1 MRRTPSCEW
10 QPQCYNKAM
19 NPYRNGAANMAHY
32 NDMKTDGY
40 QHHGRSTAIDDHSDL
55 QVLKRIKRYLLPKGF
70 EIDLKLLAEI
80 VEGYDI
86 GDPLADQLA
95 ADNIRFAK
103 PLQQLILQA
112 NTGDAQTNHK
122 LFDNDSIEGNI
133 RSHPGFV
140 AMTEQ
145 FSAHPDWF
153 DPKLAEIGA
162 VAYRRYPL
170 MLIWLLRN
178 VALMAGYSIPALSL
192 PLIQT
197 GALMHDALPRLM
209 RTYAYILAVSE
220 HPHLNDSSNNKAPL
234 SQVLAIGSE
243 GWRQSIKVRQIHTLV
258 RQKLLTG
265 KLTAAD
271 GVISASAQ
279 HHNPDGSWNSD
290 YWGLPINQT
299 DMIATHLQFS
309 LLIMRGLRLLGARI
323 SSEEAEGILHLWN
336 LASYWMGVDLK
347 RLPQTEAACWE
358 WLYTYLSIQ
367 QLDFKMGQPLA
378 KALHD
383 LPRQLMGEDNRRGRF
398 VEMVNAS
405 VTRTLVGDDIGDGL
419 GLPKSR
425 IRFGV
430 LSSVPILF
438 ALDTARQHNSTMAA
452 KLEQFR
458 AKRQDNMNWWLKK
471 NDGYYKES

>member
-1 MRRTPSCEW
+1 MSKKTTNTASIST
-10 QPQCYNKAM
+10 QPHHQSK
-19 NPYRNGAANMAHY
+19 
-32 NDMKTDGY
+32 KTY
-40 QHHGRSTAIDDHSDL
+40 QRHGRTTAINDHSDL
-55 QVLKRIKRYLLPKGF
+55 QVLKRIKRYLLPKDF
-70 EIDLKLLAEI
+70 KISPTLLDEI
-80 VEGYDI
+80 VAGYDI
-86 GDPLADQLA
+86 GDPLADALA

-103 PLQQLILQA
+103 PLQQTIL
-112 NTGDAQTNHK
+112 GDDISGDH
-122 LFDNDSIEGNI
+122 LV
-133 RSHPGFV
+133 HPSFSTL
-140 AMTEQ
+140 AEQ
-145 FSAHPDWF
+145 FSTHPDWF
-153 DPKLAEIGA
+153 DPKLAQIGA

-220 HPHLNDSSNNKAPL
+220 HPQLDMSTRNHHNAID
-234 SQVLAIGSE
+234 QVLAIGSE

-258 RQKLLTG
+258 RQNLLKG
-265 KLTAAD
+265 KGNAAT
-271 GVISASAQ
+271 GVITNADQ
-279 HHNPDGSWNSD
+279 HHNPDGSWNTD
-290 YWGLPINQT
+290 YWGVPINQT

-323 SSEEAEGILHLWN
+323 STEEAEGILHLWN
-336 LASYWMGVDLK
+336 LASYWMGVDLD
-347 RLPQTEAACWE
+347 RLPKDEAACWE

-419 GLPKSR
+419 DLPKSK

-438 ALDTARQHNSTMAA
+438 ALDTARGHNKNIAD
-452 KLEQFR
+452 KLEAFR

-471 NDGYYKES
+471 NDDYYK

>member
-1 MRRTPSCEW
+1 MDPIDIAKKNAKVNST
-10 QPQCYNKAM
+10 KARQKAD
-19 NPYRNGAANMAHY
+19 PKPALHA
-32 NDMKTDGY
+32 Y
-40 QHHGRSTAIDDHSDL
+40 QRHGRTTAIDEHSDL
-55 QVLKRIKRYLLPKGF
+55 QVLKRIKRYLLPKDF
-70 EIDLKLLAEI
+70 VISQDLLQETVA
-80 VEGYDI
+80 GYDI
-86 GDPLADQLA
+86 GDPVADALA
-95 ADNIRFAK
+95 ADGIRFAK
-103 PLQQLILQA
+103 PLQQLIISDSSNSSKFDA
-112 NTGDAQTNHK
+112 NLTNNPAFNA
-122 LFDNDSIEGNI
+122 L
-133 RSHPGFV
+133 
-140 AMTEQ
+140 TEQ
-145 FSAHPDWF
+145 FSSYPAWF
-153 DPKLAEIGA
+153 DPKLAQIGA

-220 HPHLNDSSNNKAPL
+220 HPPLHKPNISTHNNRQPIE
-234 SQVLAIGSE
+234 QVLAIGSE
-243 GWRQSIKVRQIHTLV
+243 GWRQSIKVRQIHTIV
-258 RQKLLTG
+258 RQNLLKG
-265 KLTAAD
+265 KGNAAK
-271 GVISASAQ
+271 GVIPNADQ
-279 HHNPDGSWNSD
+279 HHNPDGSWNTD
-290 YWGLPINQT
+290 YWGIPINQT

-323 SSEEAEGILHLWN
+323 STEEAEGILHLWN
-336 LASYWMGVDLK
+336 LASYWMGVDLE
-347 RLPQTEAACWE
+347 RLPKDEAACWE

-419 GLPKSR
+419 DLPKSK

-438 ALDTARQHNSTMAA
+438 ALDTARQHNQSVAE
-452 KLEQFR
+452 KLEAFR

-471 NDGYYKES
+471 NDDYYK

>member
-1 MRRTPSCEW
+1 MDSIDIT
-10 QPQCYNKAM
+10 KKIAKTI
-19 NPYRNGAANMAHY
+19 AASGRGNA
-32 NDMKTDGY
+32 NSNQAPDSY
-40 QHHGRSTAIDDHSDL
+40 QRHGRTTAIDDHSDL
-55 QVLKRIKRYLLPKGF
+55 QVLKRIKRYLLPKDFVISQG
-70 EIDLKLLAEI
+70 LLEEMVA
-80 VEGYDI
+80 GYDI
-86 GDPLADQLA
+86 GDPVADALA
-95 ADNIRFAK
+95 ADGIRFAK
-103 PLQQLILQA
+103 PLQQFIISGSNSGSNFDA
-112 NTGDAQTNHK
+112 NLTNNPAFNA
-122 LFDNDSIEGNI
+122 L
-133 RSHPGFV
+133 
-140 AMTEQ
+140 TEQ
-145 FSAHPDWF
+145 FSSHPTWF
-153 DPKLAEIGA
+153 DPKLAQIGA

-220 HPHLNDSSNNKAPL
+220 HPPL
-234 SQVLAIGSE
+234 HKSHTRAGNQRQPIEQILAIGSE

-258 RQKLLTG
+258 RQNLLKG
-265 KLTAAD
+265 KGNAAK
-271 GVISASAQ
+271 GVIPNADQ
-279 HHNPDGSWNSD
+279 HHNPDGSWNSA
-290 YWGLPINQT
+290 YWGIPINQT

-323 SSEEAEGILHLWN
+323 STEEAEGILHLWN
-336 LASYWMGVDLK
+336 LASYWMGVDLQ
-347 RLPQTEAACWE
+347 RLPRDEAACWE

-419 GLPKSR
+419 DLPKSK

-438 ALDTARQHNSTMAA
+438 ALDTARQHNQTVAE
-452 KLEQFR
+452 KLEAFR

-471 NDGYYKES
+471 NDDYYK

>member
-1 MRRTPSCEW
+1 MDKKISNTANIPTNKTQQPSTAS
-10 QPQCYNKAM
+10 YL
-19 NPYRNGAANMAHY
+19 R
-32 NDMKTDGY
+32 
-40 QHHGRSTAIDDHSDL
+40 HGRTTAIDDHSDL
-55 QVLKRIKRYLLPKGF
+55 QVLKRIKRYLLPKDF
-70 EIDLKLLAEI
+70 AISPALLEEI
-80 VEGYDI
+80 VAGYDI
-86 GDPLADQLA
+86 GDPLADDLA
-95 ADNIRFAK
+95 VNNIRFAK
-103 PLQQLILQA
+103 PLQQIISGGDGLDLNGDLAINA
-112 NTGDAQTNHK
+112 SFNT
-122 LFDNDSIEGNI
+122 L
-133 RSHPGFV
+133 
-140 AMTEQ
+140 TEQ
-145 FSAHPDWF
+145 FSSHPDWF
-153 DPKLAEIGA
+153 DPKLAQIGA

-220 HPHLNDSSNNKAPL
+220 HPSSNMSAGNQNKPIDL
-234 SQVLAIGSE
+234 VLAIGSE

-258 RQKLLTG
+258 RQNLLKG
-265 KLTAAD
+265 KGNAAA
-271 GVISASAQ
+271 GVIPNADQ
-279 HHNPDGSWNSD
+279 HHNPDGSWNTD
-290 YWGLPINQT
+290 YWGVPINQT

-323 SSEEAEGILHLWN
+323 SPEEAEGILHLWN
-336 LASYWMGVDLK
+336 LASYWMGVDLA
-347 RLPQTEAACWE
+347 RLPKDEAASWE

-419 GLPKSR
+419 ALPKSK

-438 ALDTARQHNSTMAA
+438 ALDTARQHNATVAQ
-452 KLEQFR
+452 KLEAFR

-471 NDGYYKES
+471 NDDYYK

>member
-1 MRRTPSCEW
+1 MNSIDSDKKNNASELEDTTSH
-10 QPQCYNKAM
+10 QPLKN
-19 NPYRNGAANMAHY
+19 
-32 NDMKTDGY
+32 Y
-40 QHHGRSTAIDDHSDL
+40 QRHGRTTAIDDHSEL
-55 QVLKRIKRYLLPKGF
+55 QVLQRIKRYLLPKDF
-70 EIDLKLLAEI
+70 VISQELLDEMVA
-80 VEGYDI
+80 GYDI
-86 GDPLADQLA
+86 GDPLADALA
-95 ADNIRFAK
+95 ADGIRFAK
-103 PLQQLILQA
+103 PLQQLIISDSS
-112 NTGDAQTNHK
+112 NN
-122 LFDNDSIEGNI
+122 FDNHLDNSVDANLTNNSSFNALTEKF
-133 RSHPGFV
+133 SH
-140 AMTEQ
+140 
-145 FSAHPDWF
+145 HPDWF
-153 DPKLAEIGA
+153 DPKLAYIGA

-220 HPHLNDSSNNKAPL
+220 HPPL
-234 SQVLAIGSE
+234 QQPNTSARDNHKSIEQVLAIGSE

-258 RQKLLTG
+258 RQNLLKG
-265 KLTAAD
+265 KAKAANA
-271 GVISASAQ
+271 VITNIDQ
-279 HHNPDGSWNSD
+279 HHNPDGSWNTD

-323 SSEEAEGILHLWN
+323 STEEAEGILHLWN
-336 LASYWMGVDLK
+336 LASYWMGVDLQ
-347 RLPQTEAACWE
+347 RLPKDEAACWE

-419 GLPKSR
+419 NLPKSR

-438 ALDTARQHNSTMAA
+438 ALDTARQHNSKVAD
-452 KLEQFR
+452 KLEAFR

-471 NDGYYKES
+471 NDDYYK

>member
-1 MRRTPSCEW
+1 MDKKIINTASTP
-10 QPQCYNKAM
+10 
-19 NPYRNGAANMAHY
+19 
-32 NDMKTDGY
+32 TDKPDFQSSNAY
-40 QHHGRSTAIDDHSDL
+40 QRHGRTTAINDHSDL
-55 QVLKRIKRYLLPKGF
+55 QVLKRIKRYLLPKDF
-70 EIDLKLLAEI
+70 TISPALLNEI
-80 VEGYDI
+80 VAGYDI
-86 GDPLADQLA
+86 GDPLADALA
-95 ADNIRFAK
+95 AQNIKFAK
-103 PLQQLILQA
+103 PLQHTIL
-112 NTGDAQTNHK
+112 DDSPNHK
-122 LFDNDSIEGNI
+122 LTNNDLVNNPSF
-133 RSHPGFV
+133 S
-140 AMTEQ
+140 ALTEQ
-145 FSAHPDWF
+145 FSSHPDWF
-153 DPKLAEIGA
+153 DPKLAQIGA

-220 HPHLNDSSNNKAPL
+220 HPSSNMSTRNQNKPIE
-234 SQVLAIGSE
+234 QVLAIGSE
-243 GWRQSIKVRQIHTLV
+243 GWRQSIQVRQIHTLV
-258 RQKLLTG
+258 RQNLLKG
-265 KLTAAD
+265 KGSAAT
-271 GVISASAQ
+271 GVIPNAEQ
-279 HHNPDGSWNSD
+279 HHNPDGSWNTN
-290 YWGLPINQT
+290 YWGIPINQT

-323 SSEEAEGILHLWN
+323 STEEAEGILHLWN
-336 LASYWMGVDLK
+336 LASYWMGVDLD
-347 RLPQTEAACWE
+347 RLPKDEAACWE

-419 GLPKSR
+419 NLPKSK

-438 ALDTARQHNSTMAA
+438 ALDTARQHNASVAH
-452 KLEQFR
+452 KLEAFR

-471 NDGYYKES
+471 NDDYYK

>member
-1 MRRTPSCEW
+1 MDKKISNTANIPTNKTQHPSTAS
-10 QPQCYNKAM
+10 YL
-19 NPYRNGAANMAHY
+19 R
-32 NDMKTDGY
+32 
-40 QHHGRSTAIDDHSDL
+40 HGRTTAIDDHSDL
-55 QVLKRIKRYLLPKGF
+55 QVLKRIKRYLLPKDF
-70 EIDLKLLAEI
+70 AISPTLLEEI
-80 VEGYDI
+80 VAGYDI
-86 GDPLADQLA
+86 GDPLADDLA
-95 ADNIRFAK
+95 TNNIRFAK
-103 PLQQLILQA
+103 PLQQIISSDGLDLNSDLA
-112 NTGDAQTNHK
+112 TNASFNT
-122 LFDNDSIEGNI
+122 L
-133 RSHPGFV
+133 
-140 AMTEQ
+140 TEQ
-145 FSAHPDWF
+145 FSSHPDWF
-153 DPKLAEIGA
+153 DPKLAQIGA

-220 HPHLNDSSNNKAPL
+220 HPQSDMGMRNHSQPID
-234 SQVLAIGSE
+234 QVLAIGSE

-258 RQKLLTG
+258 RQNLLKG
-265 KLTAAD
+265 KGNAAA
-271 GVISASAQ
+271 GVIPNADQ
-279 HHNPDGSWNSD
+279 HHNPDGSWNTD
-290 YWGLPINQT
+290 YWGVPINQT

-323 SSEEAEGILHLWN
+323 SPEEAEGILHLWN
-336 LASYWMGVDLK
+336 LASYWMGVDLA
-347 RLPQTEAACWE
+347 RLPKDEAASWE

-419 GLPKSR
+419 ALPKSK

-438 ALDTARQHNSTMAA
+438 ALDTARQHNATVAQ
-452 KLEQFR
+452 KLEAFR

-471 NDGYYKES
+471 NDDYYK

>member
-1 MRRTPSCEW
+1 MYIDKKFSDSNTTS
-10 QPQCYNKAM
+10 K
-19 NPYRNGAANMAHY
+19 H
-32 NDMKTDGY
+32 NDSSTLNY
-40 QHHGRSTAIDDHSDL
+40 QRHGRTTAIDDHSDL
-55 QVLKRIKRYLLPKGF
+55 QVLRRIKRHLLPKNF
-70 EIDLKLLAEI
+70 VISPDLLNEI
-80 VEGYDI
+80 VAGYDI
-86 GDPLADQLA
+86 GDPVADRLA
-95 ADNIRFAK
+95 ADGIRFAK
-103 PLQQLILQA
+103 PLQHHII
-112 NTGDAQTNHK
+112 
-122 LFDNDSIEGNI
+122 DSKINNALHDYPSFI
-133 RSHPGFV
+133 
-140 AMTEQ
+140 ALTEQ
-145 FSAHPDWF
+145 FGAHPNWY

-162 VAYRRYPL
+162 IAYRRYPL

-220 HPHLNDSSNNKAPL
+220 HPQLQTGTNQNPIDE
-234 SQVLAIGSE
+234 VLAIGSE

-258 RQKLLTG
+258 RQNLLKG
-265 KLTAAD
+265 KLNATD
-271 GVISASAQ
+271 GVIHDSEQ
-279 HHNPDGSWNSD
+279 HHNPDGSWNTD
-290 YWGLPINQT
+290 YWGVPINQS

-309 LLIMRGLRLLGARI
+309 LLIMRGLRILGARI
-323 SSEEAEGILHLWN
+323 SPEEAQGILHLWN
-336 LASYWMGVDLK
+336 LASYWMGVDLA
-347 RLPQTEAACWE
+347 RLPKDEAACWE

-383 LPRQLMGEDNRRGRF
+383 LPRQLMGEDNRKGRF

-419 GLPKSR
+419 DLTKSR

-438 ALDTARQHNSTMAA
+438 ALDTARQHNTKVAD
-452 KLEQFR
+452 KLERFR

-471 NDGYYKES
+471 NDSYYK

>member
-1 MRRTPSCEW
+1 MDSIDITKKIAKTNAASGRGNTD
-10 QPQCYNKAM
+10 PQYTL
-19 NPYRNGAANMAHY
+19 HS
-32 NDMKTDGY
+32 Y
-40 QHHGRSTAIDDHSDL
+40 QRHGRTTAIDDHSDL
-55 QVLKRIKRYLLPKGF
+55 QVLKRIKRYLLPKDF
-70 EIDLKLLAEI
+70 VISRDLLEEMVA
-80 VEGYDI
+80 GYDI
-86 GDPLADQLA
+86 GDPVADALA
-95 ADNIRFAK
+95 ADGIRFAK
-103 PLQQLILQA
+103 PLQQFIISGSNSGSNFDA
-112 NTGDAQTNHK
+112 NLTNNPAFNA
-122 LFDNDSIEGNI
+122 L
-133 RSHPGFV
+133 
-140 AMTEQ
+140 TEQ
-145 FSAHPDWF
+145 FSSHPTWF
-153 DPKLAEIGA
+153 DPKLAQIGA

-220 HPHLNDSSNNKAPL
+220 HPSLHTSYTRAGNQRQPIE
-234 SQVLAIGSE
+234 QVLAIGSE

-258 RQKLLTG
+258 RQNLLKG
-265 KLTAAD
+265 KGNPAK
-271 GVISASAQ
+271 GVIPNAEQ
-279 HHNPDGSWNSD
+279 HHNPDGSWNSA
-290 YWGLPINQT
+290 YWGIPINQT

-323 SSEEAEGILHLWN
+323 STEEAEGILHLWN
-336 LASYWMGVDLK
+336 LASYWMGVDLQ
-347 RLPQTEAACWE
+347 RLPKDEAACWE

-419 GLPKSR
+419 DLPKSK

-438 ALDTARQHNSTMAA
+438 ALDTARQHNQTVAE
-452 KLEQFR
+452 KLEAFR

-471 NDGYYKES
+471 NDDYYK

>member
-1 MRRTPSCEW
+1 MLNNT
-10 QPQCYNKAM
+10 
-19 NPYRNGAANMAHY
+19 
-32 NDMKTDGY
+32 DMTNY
-40 QHHGRSTAIDDHSDL
+40 QRHGRTTAINDHSDL
-55 QVLKRIKRYLLPKGF
+55 QVLKRIKRYLLPKDF
-70 EIDLKLLAEI
+70 TISPTLLAEI
-80 VEGYDI
+80 VAGYDI
-86 GDPLADQLA
+86 GDPLADSLA
-95 ADNIRFAK
+95 ADGIRFAK
-103 PLQQLILQA
+103 PLQQSILD
-112 NTGDAQTNHK
+112 NGLN
-122 LFDNDSIEGNI
+122 NDSFSDLKGFADAE
-133 RSHPGFV
+133 HPAFI

-145 FSAHPDWF
+145 FSSHPVWF

-162 VAYRRYPL
+162 IAYRRYPL

-220 HPHLNDSSNNKAPL
+220 HPQLNASSQNKATI

-258 RQKLLTG
+258 RQNLLKG
-265 KLTAAD
+265 KLTSAD
-271 GVISASAQ
+271 SIIEDSSQ
-279 HHNPDGSWNSD
+279 HHNADGSWNSD

-309 LLIMRGLRLLGARI
+309 LLIMRGLKLLGARI
-323 SSEEAEGILHLWN
+323 SDEEAEGILHLWN
-336 LASYWMGVDLK
+336 LASYWMGVDLQ
-347 RLPQTEAACWE
+347 RLPKTEVACWE

-367 QLDFKMGQPLA
+367 QLDFEMGQPLA

-383 LPRQLMGEDNRRGRF
+383 LPRQLMGEDNRKGRF

-419 GLPKSR
+419 DLPKSK

-438 ALDTARQHNSTMAA
+438 ALDTARQHNSTMAD

-471 NDGYYKES
+471 NDNYYK

>member
-1 MRRTPSCEW
+1 MSMD
-10 QPQCYNKAM
+10 NNSAM
-19 NPYRNGAANMAHY
+19 NTSNRQ
-32 NDMKTDGY
+32 TY
-40 QHHGRSTAIDDHSDL
+40 QRHGRTTSIDDHSDL
-55 QVLKRIKRYLLPKGF
+55 QVLRRIKRHLLPKDF
-70 EIDLKLLAEI
+70 TISPALLAEI
-80 VEGYDI
+80 VAGYDI
-86 GDPLADQLA
+86 GDPIADRLTT
-95 ADNIRFAK
+95 DGIRFAK
-103 PLQQLILQA
+103 PLQQSISTGEISKKFA
-112 NTGDAQTNHK
+112 NNPD
-122 LFDNDSIEGNI
+122 
-133 RSHPGFV
+133 FV
-140 AMTEQ
+140 RLTEQ
-145 FSAHPDWF
+145 FASHPDWY
-153 DPKLAEIGA
+153 DPKLAEVGA
-162 VAYRRYPL
+162 IAYRRYPL

-220 HPHLNDSSNNKAPL
+220 HSPLKTGPKQAPI

-243 GWRQSIKVRQIHTLV
+243 GWRQSINVRQIHTLV
-258 RQKLLTG
+258 RQNLLKG
-265 KLTAAD
+265 KLTSAD
-271 GVISASAQ
+271 GVIAASDQ
-279 HHNPDGSWNSD
+279 HHDADGSWNTD
-290 YWGLPINQT
+290 YWGVPINQS

-309 LLIMRGLRLLGARI
+309 LLIMRGLRILGARI
-323 SSEEAEGILHLWN
+323 SPEEAQGILHLWN
-336 LASYWMGVDLK
+336 LASYWMGVDLA
-347 RLPQTEAACWE
+347 RLPKDEVACWE

-383 LPRQLMGEDNRRGRF
+383 LPRQLMGEDNRKGRF

-419 GLPKSR
+419 DLPKSK

-430 LSSVPILF
+430 LCSVPILF
-438 ALDTARQHNSTMAA
+438 ALDTARQHNTKVAD

-471 NDGYYKES
+471 NDNYYK

>member
-1 MRRTPSCEW
+1 MDSIDTSTTDTDSRPHHKQS
-10 QPQCYNKAM
+10 
-19 NPYRNGAANMAHY
+19 AASY
-32 NDMKTDGY
+32 LR
-40 QHHGRSTAIDDHSDL
+40 HGRTTTTDDHSDL
-55 QVLKRIKRYLLPKGF
+55 QVLKRIKRYLLPKNF
-70 EIDLKLLAEI
+70 VLSQDLLSEI
-80 VEGYDI
+80 VAGYDI
-86 GDPLADQLA
+86 GDPLADALA
-95 ADNIRFAK
+95 ADGIHFAK
-103 PLQQLILQA
+103 PLQQYIV
-112 NTGDAQTNHK
+112 NDDPDTFDATLTNNPSFNA
-122 LFDNDSIEGNI
+122 L
-133 RSHPGFV
+133 
-140 AMTEQ
+140 TEQ
-145 FSAHPDWF
+145 LSSQPDWF
-153 DPKLAEIGA
+153 DPKLAHIGA

-220 HPHLNDSSNNKAPL
+220 HPQASMSAGNGRKPTDG
-234 SQVLAIGSE
+234 VLAIGSE

-258 RQKLLTG
+258 RKNLLKG
-265 KLTAAD
+265 KVNAAAD
-271 GVISASAQ
+271 AIVDVDQ
-279 HHNPDGSWNSD
+279 HRNADGSWNTD
-290 YWGLPINQT
+290 YWGIPINQT

-323 SSEEAEGILHLWN
+323 SKEEAEGILHLWN
-336 LASYWMGVDLK
+336 LASYWMGVDLN
-347 RLPQTEAACWE
+347 RLPKNEAACWE

-383 LPRQLMGEDNRRGRF
+383 LPRQIMGEENRRGRF

-419 GLPKSR
+419 DLPKSK

-438 ALDTARQHNSTMAA
+438 ALDTARQHNQTVAE
-452 KLEQFR
+452 KLEAFR
-458 AKRQDNMNWWLKK
+458 SKRQDNMNWWLKK
-471 NDGYYKES
+471 NDDYYK

>member
-1 MRRTPSCEW
+1 
-10 QPQCYNKAM
+10 M
-19 NPYRNGAANMAHY
+19 NSTDVSNDNTANSKSDELLSA
-32 NDMKTDGY
+32 NAY
-40 QHHGRSTAIDDHSDL
+40 QRHGRTTAVDDHSDL
-55 QVLKRIKRYLLPKGF
+55 QVLKRIKRYLLPKDF
-70 EIDLKLLAEI
+70 TISQSLLEEMVA
-80 VEGYDI
+80 GYDI
-86 GDPLADQLA
+86 GDPLADALA
-95 ADNIRFAK
+95 AESIRFAK
-103 PLQQLILQA
+103 PLQQLITNDNYQLDTNLA
-112 NTGDAQTNHK
+112 NNHSFSA
-122 LFDNDSIEGNI
+122 L
-133 RSHPGFV
+133 
-140 AMTEQ
+140 TEQ
-145 FSAHPDWF
+145 FSSHPQWF
-153 DPKLAEIGA
+153 DLKLAQIGA

-220 HPHLNDSSNNKAPL
+220 HPQLDTAARPNQHSID
-234 SQVLAIGSE
+234 QVLAIGSE

-258 RQKLLTG
+258 RSNLLKG
-265 KLTAAD
+265 KGSAAK
-271 GVISASAQ
+271 GVIADADQ
-279 HHNPDGSWNSD
+279 HHNPDGSWNTD
-290 YWGLPINQT
+290 YWGIPINQT
-299 DMIATHLQFS
+299 DMVATHLQFS

-336 LASYWMGVDLK
+336 LASYWMGVDLQ
-347 RLPQTEAACWE
+347 RLPKDEAACWE

-419 GLPKSR
+419 DLPKSK

-438 ALDTARQHNSTMAA
+438 ALDTARQHNNTVAN
-452 KLEQFR
+452 KLEAFR

-471 NDGYYKES
+471 NDDYYK

>member
-1 MRRTPSCEW
+1 MDSTDFSD
-10 QPQCYNKAM
+10 KA
-19 NPYRNGAANMAHY
+19 NRASATSLEQKSSAEPYQR
-32 NDMKTDGY
+32 
-40 QHHGRSTAIDDHSDL
+40 HGRTTAIDDHSDL
-55 QVLKRIKRYLLPKGF
+55 QVLKRVKRYLLPKNF
-70 EIDLKLLAEI
+70 VISHDLLEEMVA
-80 VEGYDI
+80 GYDI
-86 GDPLADQLA
+86 GDPLADALA
-95 ADNIRFAK
+95 ADGIRFAK
-103 PLQQLILQA
+103 PLQQHIISNNSDDVLKNNADFRTL
-112 NTGDAQTNHK
+112 
-122 LFDNDSIEGNI
+122 
-133 RSHPGFV
+133 
-140 AMTEQ
+140 TEQ
-145 FSAHPDWF
+145 FSCHPDWF
-153 DPKLAEIGA
+153 DPKLAHIGA

-220 HPHLNDSSNNKAPL
+220 HSQSNMSAHPNRPPIE
-234 SQVLAIGSE
+234 QVLAIGSE

-258 RQKLLTG
+258 RQNLLKG
-265 KLTAAD
+265 KGNAANGIITEAD
-271 GVISASAQ
+271 Q
-279 HHNPDGSWNSD
+279 HHNPDGSWNTK
-290 YWGLPINQT
+290 YWGVPINQT

-323 SSEEAEGILHLWN
+323 SKEEAAGILHLWN
-336 LASYWMGVDLK
+336 LASYWMGVDLQ
-347 RLPQTEAACWE
+347 RLPKDEAACWE

-419 GLPKSR
+419 DLPKSK

-438 ALDTARQHNSTMAA
+438 ALDTARQHNRSIDK
-452 KLEQFR
+452 KLEAFR
-458 AKRQDNMNWWLKK
+458 AQRQDNMNWWLKK
-471 NDGYYKES
+471 NDDYYK

>member
-1 MRRTPSCEW
+1 MDPIDIAKKNAKKNVTSTRQDTNIRQVPDPQYAHPS
-10 QPQCYNKAM
+10 
-19 NPYRNGAANMAHY
+19 
-32 NDMKTDGY
+32 Y
-40 QHHGRSTAIDDHSDL
+40 QLHGRTTAIDDHSDL
-55 QVLKRIKRYLLPKGF
+55 QVLKRIKRYLLPKDF
-70 EIDLKLLAEI
+70 VISQDLLNEMVA
-80 VEGYDI
+80 GYDI
-86 GDPLADQLA
+86 GDPVADALATDG
-95 ADNIRFAK
+95 IRFAK
-103 PLQQLILQA
+103 PLQQLIISDSSNSSSSSSSSNLDA
-112 NTGDAQTNHK
+112 NLVNNLAFNA
-122 LFDNDSIEGNI
+122 L
-133 RSHPGFV
+133 
-140 AMTEQ
+140 TEQ
-145 FSAHPDWF
+145 FSSHPTWF
-153 DPKLAEIGA
+153 DPKLAQIGA

-220 HPHLNDSSNNKAPL
+220 HPPLHKPNISTHNNRQPIE
-234 SQVLAIGSE
+234 QVLAIGSE
-243 GWRQSIKVRQIHTLV
+243 GWRQSIKVRQIHTIV
-258 RQKLLTG
+258 RQNLLKG
-265 KLTAAD
+265 KGNAAK
-271 GVISASAQ
+271 GVIPNADQ
-279 HHNPDGSWNSD
+279 HHNPDGSWNTD
-290 YWGLPINQT
+290 YWGIPINQT

-323 SSEEAEGILHLWN
+323 STEEAEGILHLWN
-336 LASYWMGVDLK
+336 LASYWMGVDLQ
-347 RLPQTEAACWE
+347 RLPKDEAACWE

-419 GLPKSR
+419 DLPKSK

-438 ALDTARQHNSTMAA
+438 ALDTARQHNQSVAE
-452 KLEQFR
+452 KLEAFR

-471 NDGYYKES
+471 NDDYYK

>member
-1 MRRTPSCEW
+1 MDPNNTA
-10 QPQCYNKAM
+10 QPQPARASKPSQPTFAS
-19 NPYRNGAANMAHY
+19 
-32 NDMKTDGY
+32 Y
-40 QHHGRSTAIDDHSDL
+40 QRHGRTTAIDDHHDL
-55 QVLKRIKRYLLPKGF
+55 QVLKRIKRYLLPKDF
-70 EIDLKLLAEI
+70 VISQDLLEEMVA
-80 VEGYDI
+80 GYDI
-86 GDPLADQLA
+86 GDPLTDTLA
-95 ADNIRFAK
+95 ADGLRFAK
-103 PLQQLILQA
+103 PLQQLILD
-112 NTGDAQTNHK
+112 NKTDNK
-122 LFDNDSIEGNI
+122 LAA
-133 RSHPGFV
+133 HPSFC
-140 AMTEQ
+140 ALAEQ
-145 FSAHPDWF
+145 FSDHPTWF
-153 DPKLAEIGA
+153 DPQLAQTGA

-220 HPHLNDSSNNKAPL
+220 HPLLPKTSTRMPRTRVPIDS
-234 SQVLAIGSE
+234 VLAIGSE
-243 GWRQSIKVRQIHTLV
+243 GWRQSIQVRQIHTLV
-258 RQKLLTG
+258 RQNLLSG
-265 KLTAAD
+265 KNNAAK
-271 GVISASAQ
+271 GVATEADQ
-279 HHNPDGSWNSD
+279 HRNPDGSWNTT
-290 YWGLPINQT
+290 YWGVPINQT

-336 LASYWMGVDLK
+336 LASYWMGVDLE
-347 RLPQTEAACWE
+347 RLPKDEAACWE

-367 QLDFKMGQPLA
+367 QLDFEMGQPLA

-419 GLPKSR
+419 ALPKSKL
-425 IRFGV
+425 RFGV

-438 ALDTARQHNSTMAA
+438 ALDTARQHNQTVAT
-452 KLEQFR
+452 KLEAFR

-471 NDGYYKES
+471 NDAYYQ

>member
-1 MRRTPSCEW
+1 MESIDIT
-10 QPQCYNKAM
+10 KKIAKTI
-19 NPYRNGAANMAHY
+19 AASGRGNA
-32 NDMKTDGY
+32 NSNQAPDSY
-40 QHHGRSTAIDDHSDL
+40 QRHGRTTAIDDHSDL
-55 QVLKRIKRYLLPKGF
+55 QVLKRIKRYLLPKDFVISQG
-70 EIDLKLLAEI
+70 LLEEMVA
-80 VEGYDI
+80 GYDI
-86 GDPLADQLA
+86 GDPVADALA
-95 ADNIRFAK
+95 ADGIRFAK
-103 PLQQLILQA
+103 PLQQFIISGSNSGSNFDA
-112 NTGDAQTNHK
+112 NLTNNPAFNA
-122 LFDNDSIEGNI
+122 L
-133 RSHPGFV
+133 
-140 AMTEQ
+140 TEQ
-145 FSAHPDWF
+145 FSSHPTWF
-153 DPKLAEIGA
+153 DPKLAQIGA

-220 HPHLNDSSNNKAPL
+220 HPPLHKSNMSAGNQRQPIE
-234 SQVLAIGSE
+234 QVLAIGSE

-258 RQKLLTG
+258 RQNLLKG
-265 KLTAAD
+265 KGNAAK
-271 GVISASAQ
+271 GVIPNADQ
-279 HHNPDGSWNSD
+279 HHNPDGSWNSA
-290 YWGLPINQT
+290 YWGIPINQT

-323 SSEEAEGILHLWN
+323 STEEAEGILHLWN
-336 LASYWMGVDLK
+336 LASYWMGVDLQ
-347 RLPQTEAACWE
+347 RLPKDEAACWE

-405 VTRTLVGDDIGDGL
+405 VTRTLVGNDIGDGL
-419 GLPKSR
+419 DLPKSK

-438 ALDTARQHNSTMAA
+438 ALDTARQHNQTVAE
-452 KLEQFR
+452 KLEAFR

-471 NDGYYKES
+471 NDDYYK

>member
-1 MRRTPSCEW
+1 MDSIDISKKIAKTSAASAR
-10 QPQCYNKAM
+10 Q
-19 NPYRNGAANMAHY
+19 GAGCHQAPVS
-32 NDMKTDGY
+32 Y
-40 QHHGRSTAIDDHSDL
+40 QRHGRTTAIDDHSDL
-55 QVLKRIKRYLLPKGF
+55 QVLKRIKRYLLPKDF
-70 EIDLKLLAEI
+70 VISQDLLEEI
-80 VEGYDI
+80 VAGYDI
-86 GDPLADQLA
+86 GDPIADDLASDG
-95 ADNIRFAK
+95 IRFAK
-103 PLQQLILQA
+103 PLQQFIIDEKA
-112 NTGDAQTNHK
+112 
-122 LFDNDSIEGNI
+122 DSNLKNN
-133 RSHPGFV
+133 SSFN
-140 AMTEQ
+140 ALTEQ
-145 FSAHPDWF
+145 FSRHPDWF
-153 DPKLAEIGA
+153 DPKLAQIGA

-220 HPHLNDSSNNKAPL
+220 HPQLHLDSEHSKPNIER
-234 SQVLAIGSE
+234 VLAIGSE
-243 GWRQSIKVRQIHTLV
+243 GWQQSIKVRQIHTLV
-258 RQKLLTG
+258 RQNLLKG
-265 KLTAAD
+265 KGNAAK
-271 GVISASAQ
+271 GVIPDANQ
-279 HHNPDGSWNSD
+279 HHNPDGSWNTA
-290 YWGLPINQT
+290 YWGIPINQT

-323 SSEEAEGILHLWN
+323 STEEAQGILHLWN
-336 LASYWMGVDLK
+336 LASYWMGVDLQ
-347 RLPQTEAACWE
+347 RLPKDEAACWE

-367 QLDFKMGQPLA
+367 QLDFKMGRPLA

-419 GLPKSR
+419 YLPKSK

-438 ALDTARQHNSTMAA
+438 ALDTARQHNSRVAN
-452 KLEQFR
+452 KLEAFR

-471 NDGYYKES
+471 NDDYYK

>member
-1 MRRTPSCEW
+1 MDSIELNNHA
-10 QPQCYNKAM
+10 NKASASTLHQDK
-19 NPYRNGAANMAHY
+19 PLADA
-32 NDMKTDGY
+32 Y
-40 QHHGRSTAIDDHSDL
+40 QRHGRTTAIDDHSDL
-55 QVLKRIKRYLLPKGF
+55 QVLKRIKRYLLPKNF
-70 EIDLKLLAEI
+70 VISQDLLNEMVA
-80 VEGYDI
+80 GYDI
-86 GDPLADQLA
+86 GDPLADSLA
-95 ADNIRFAK
+95 ADGIRFAK
-103 PLQQLILQA
+103 PLQQVIISD
-112 NTGDAQTNHK
+112 NVDHNHI
-122 LFDNDSIEGNI
+122 N
-133 RSHPGFV
+133 HPSFN
-140 AMTEQ
+140 ALTAQ
-145 FSAHPDWF
+145 FSQHPDWF
-153 DPKLAEIGA
+153 DPKLAQIGA

-192 PLIQT
+192 PLVQT

-220 HPHLNDSSNNKAPL
+220 HPQLNTSAHSDRKSIE
-234 SQVLAIGSE
+234 QVLAIGSE
-243 GWRQSIKVRQIHTLV
+243 GWRQSIQVRQIHTLV
-258 RQKLLTG
+258 RQNLLKG
-265 KLTAAD
+265 KGNAAK
-271 GVISASAQ
+271 GVISEADQ
-279 HHNPDGSWNSD
+279 HHNPDGSWNTA
-290 YWGLPINQT
+290 YWGIPINQT

-323 SSEEAEGILHLWN
+323 SQEEAEGILHLWN
-336 LASYWMGVDLK
+336 LASYWMGVDLQ
-347 RLPQTEAACWE
+347 RLPKDEAACWE

-419 GLPKSR
+419 ELPKSK

-438 ALDTARQHNSTMAA
+438 ALDTARQHNRVVDD
-452 KLEQFR
+452 KLEAFR

-471 NDGYYKES
+471 NDAYYK

>member
-1 MRRTPSCEW
+1 MDSNSTNLN
-10 QPQCYNKAM
+10 NKA
-19 NPYRNGAANMAHY
+19 NKASARPSNH
-32 NDMKTDGY
+32 KQWPTDAY
-40 QHHGRSTAIDDHSDL
+40 QRHGRTTAIDDHSDL
-55 QVLKRIKRYLLPKGF
+55 QVLKRIKRYLLPKDF
-70 EIDLKLLAEI
+70 AISQDLLNEMVA
-80 VEGYDI
+80 GYDI
-86 GDPLADQLA
+86 GDPLTDALA
-95 ADNIRFAK
+95 TDGIRFAK
-103 PLQQLILQA
+103 PLQQIII
-112 NTGDAQTNHK
+112 NNNV
-122 LFDNDSIEGNI
+122 DNDLQN
-133 RSHPGFV
+133 HPSFHILT
-140 AMTEQ
+140 AQ
-145 FSAHPDWF
+145 FSQHPDWF
-153 DPKLAEIGA
+153 DPKLAQIGA
-162 VAYRRYPL
+162 IAYRRYPL

-220 HPHLNDSSNNKAPL
+220 HPQSNL
-234 SQVLAIGSE
+234 SASPNRKPIDQVLAIGSE
-243 GWRQSIKVRQIHTLV
+243 GWRQSIQVRQIHTLV
-258 RQKLLTG
+258 RQNLLKG
-265 KLTAAD
+265 KSNAAAS
-271 GVISASAQ
+271 VITEADQ
-279 HHNPDGSWNSD
+279 QRNPDGSWNTG
-290 YWGLPINQT
+290 YWGVPINQT

-323 SSEEAEGILHLWN
+323 STEEAEGILHLWN
-336 LASYWMGVDLK
+336 LASYWMGVDLQ
-347 RLPQTEAACWE
+347 RLPKDEAACWE

-419 GLPKSR
+419 DLPKSK

-438 ALDTARQHNSTMAA
+438 ALDTARQHNRTVDE
-452 KLEQFR
+452 KLEAFR

-471 NDGYYKES
+471 NDTYYK

>member
-1 MRRTPSCEW
+1 MDPIDIA
-10 QPQCYNKAM
+10 KKIAKM
-19 NPYRNGAANMAHY
+19 NATSVQGDTNPNQALAS
-32 NDMKTDGY
+32 Y
-40 QHHGRSTAIDDHSDL
+40 QRHGRTTAIDDHSDL
-55 QVLKRIKRYLLPKGF
+55 QVLKRIKRYLLPKDF
-70 EIDLKLLAEI
+70 VLSQDLLQEM
-80 VEGYDI
+80 VSGYDI
-86 GDPLADQLA
+86 GDPMADALA
-95 ADNIRFAK
+95 ADGIRFAK
-103 PLQQLILQA
+103 PLQQLIISDSSSGSNLDA
-112 NTGDAQTNHK
+112 NLVNNPAFNA
-122 LFDNDSIEGNI
+122 L
-133 RSHPGFV
+133 
-140 AMTEQ
+140 TEQ
-145 FSAHPDWF
+145 FSSHPTWF
-153 DPKLAEIGA
+153 DPKLAQIGA
-162 VAYRRYPL
+162 VTYRRYPL

-209 RTYAYILAVSE
+209 RTYAYILAISE
-220 HPHLNDSSNNKAPL
+220 HPQLNMKTSNNRQPIE
-234 SQVLAIGSE
+234 QVLAIGSE
-243 GWRQSIKVRQIHTLV
+243 SWRQSIKVRQIHTIV
-258 RQKLLTG
+258 RQNLLKG
-265 KLTAAD
+265 KGNAAK
-271 GVISASAQ
+271 GVIPNADQ
-279 HHNPDGSWNSD
+279 HHNPDGSWNTG
-290 YWGLPINQT
+290 YWGIPINQT

-323 SSEEAEGILHLWN
+323 STEEAEGILHLWN
-336 LASYWMGVDLK
+336 LASYWMGVDLE
-347 RLPQTEAACWE
+347 RLPKDEAACWE

-419 GLPKSR
+419 DLPKSK

-438 ALDTARQHNSTMAA
+438 ALDTARQHNQSVAE
-452 KLEQFR
+452 KLEAFR

-471 NDGYYKES
+471 NDDYYK

>member
-1 MRRTPSCEW
+1 MRIDNNTLTHSNADI
-10 QPQCYNKAM
+10 QPKA
-19 NPYRNGAANMAHY
+19 A
-32 NDMKTDGY
+32 Y
-40 QHHGRSTAIDDHSDL
+40 QQHGRTTAFTDHSDL
-55 QVLKRIKRYLLPKGF
+55 QVLQRIKRYLLPKDF
-70 EIDLKLLAEI
+70 VISPTLLAKI
-80 VEGYDI
+80 VAGYDI
-86 GDPLADQLA
+86 GDPIADQLI
-95 ADNIRFAK
+95 DENRHFAK
-103 PLQQLILQA
+103 PLQNIILDKQIQLDDGCHLERTA
-112 NTGDAQTNHK
+112 NPA
-122 LFDNDSIEGNI
+122 FDTL
-133 RSHPGFV
+133 V
-140 AMTEQ
+140 AQ
-145 FSAHPDWF
+145 FSTHPDWF

-162 VAYRRYPL
+162 IAYRRYPL

-220 HPHLNDSSNNKAPL
+220 HQKRDTGAA
-234 SQVLAIGSE
+234 VLAIGSE

-258 RQKLLTG
+258 RKNLLKG
-265 KLTAAD
+265 KLNTATGVMGYAD
-271 GVISASAQ
+271 M
-279 HHNPDGSWNSD
+279 HNHSDGSWNTD
-290 YWGLPINQT
+290 YWGVPINQT

-323 SSEEAEGILHLWN
+323 SSEEAAGILHLWN
-336 LASYWMGVDLK
+336 LASYWMGVDLQ
-347 RLPQTEAACWE
+347 RLPKNETACWE

-367 QLDFKMGQPLA
+367 QLDYKMGQPLA

-398 VEMVNAS
+398 IELVNAS

-419 GLPKSR
+419 NLPKSK

-438 ALDTARQHNSTMAA
+438 ALDTARQHNRTVADT
-452 KLEQFR
+452 LEKFR
-458 AKRQDNMNWWLKK
+458 AKRQDNMNWWLKQ
-471 NDGYYKES
+471 NDAYYQ

>member
-1 MRRTPSCEW
+1 MDPIDIAKKNAKVNSA
-10 QPQCYNKAM
+10 KARQKAD
-19 NPYRNGAANMAHY
+19 PKPALHA
-32 NDMKTDGY
+32 Y
-40 QHHGRSTAIDDHSDL
+40 QRHGRTTAIDEHSDL
-55 QVLKRIKRYLLPKGF
+55 QVLKRIKRYLLPKDF
-70 EIDLKLLAEI
+70 VISQDLLQETVA
-80 VEGYDI
+80 GYDI
-86 GDPLADQLA
+86 GDPVADALA
-95 ADNIRFAK
+95 ADGIRFAK
-103 PLQQLILQA
+103 PLQQLIISDSSSGSSNKFDAKLQNNPA
-112 NTGDAQTNHK
+112 FNALTQQ
-122 LFDNDSIEGNI
+122 FS
-133 RSHPGFV
+133 SHP
-140 AMTEQ
+140 T
-145 FSAHPDWF
+145 WF
-153 DPKLAEIGA
+153 DPKLAQIGA

-220 HPHLNDSSNNKAPL
+220 HPPLHKPNISTHNNRQPIE
-234 SQVLAIGSE
+234 QVLAIGSE
-243 GWRQSIKVRQIHTLV
+243 GWRQSIKVRQIHIIV
-258 RQKLLTG
+258 RQNLLKG
-265 KLTAAD
+265 KGNAAKGIITNAD
-271 GVISASAQ
+271 Q
-279 HHNPDGSWNSD
+279 HHNPDGSWNTG
-290 YWGLPINQT
+290 YWGIPINQT

-323 SSEEAEGILHLWN
+323 STEEAEGILHLWN
-336 LASYWMGVDLK
+336 LASYWMGVDLQ
-347 RLPQTEAACWE
+347 RLPKDEAACWE

-419 GLPKSR
+419 DLPKSK

-438 ALDTARQHNSTMAA
+438 ALDTARQHNQSVAK
-452 KLEQFR
+452 KLEAFR

-471 NDGYYKES
+471 NDEYYK

>member
-1 MRRTPSCEW
+1 MDSIDITKKIAKI
-10 QPQCYNKAM
+10 N
-19 NPYRNGAANMAHY
+19 AASGRGNA
-32 NDMKTDGY
+32 NSNQAPDSY
-40 QHHGRSTAIDDHSDL
+40 QRHGRTTAIDDHSDL
-55 QVLKRIKRYLLPKGF
+55 QVLKRIKRYLLPKDFVISQG
-70 EIDLKLLAEI
+70 LLEEMVA
-80 VEGYDI
+80 GYDI
-86 GDPLADQLA
+86 GDPVADALA
-95 ADNIRFAK
+95 ADGIRFAK
-103 PLQQLILQA
+103 PLQQFIISGSNRGSNFDA
-112 NTGDAQTNHK
+112 NLTNNPAFNA
-122 LFDNDSIEGNI
+122 L
-133 RSHPGFV
+133 
-140 AMTEQ
+140 TEQ
-145 FSAHPDWF
+145 FSSHPTWF
-153 DPKLAEIGA
+153 DPKLAQIGA

-220 HPHLNDSSNNKAPL
+220 HPPL
-234 SQVLAIGSE
+234 PKSHTSAGNQRQPIEQVLAIGSE

-258 RQKLLTG
+258 RQNLLKG
-265 KLTAAD
+265 KGNAAK
-271 GVISASAQ
+271 GVIPNADQ
-279 HHNPDGSWNSD
+279 HHNPDGSWNSA
-290 YWGLPINQT
+290 YWGIPINQT

-323 SSEEAEGILHLWN
+323 STEEAEGILHLWN
-336 LASYWMGVDLK
+336 LASYWMGVDLQ
-347 RLPQTEAACWE
+347 RLPKDEAACWE

-419 GLPKSR
+419 DLPKSK

-438 ALDTARQHNSTMAA
+438 ALDTARQHNQTVAE
-452 KLEQFR
+452 KLEAFR

-471 NDGYYKES
+471 NDDYYK

>member
-1 MRRTPSCEW
+1 MDSININASEMTHTIDNQ
-10 QPQCYNKAM
+10 QPIVAS
-19 NPYRNGAANMAHY
+19 
-32 NDMKTDGY
+32 Y
-40 QHHGRSTAIDDHSDL
+40 QRHGRTTAIDDHSDL
-55 QVLKRIKRYLLPKGF
+55 QVLRRIKRYLLPKNF
-70 EIDLKLLAEI
+70 KISQRLLDEI
-80 VEGYDI
+80 VAGYDI
-86 GDPLADQLA
+86 GDPIADTLAIDGV
-95 ADNIRFAK
+95 RFAK
-103 PLQQLILQA
+103 PLQQAILIGE
-112 NTGDAQTNHK
+112 TK
-122 LFDNDSIEGNI
+122 DNLINNPS
-133 RSHPGFV
+133 F
-140 AMTEQ
+140 AALTEQ
-145 FSAHPDWF
+145 FSEQPDWF
-153 DPKLAEIGA
+153 DPKLAQIGA
-162 VAYRRYPL
+162 IAYRRYPL

-220 HPHLNDSSNNKAPL
+220 HAKLEINTKHAPI

-243 GWRQSIKVRQIHTLV
+243 GWRQSINVRQIHTLV
-258 RQKLLTG
+258 RQNLLTG
-265 KLTAAD
+265 KLNSAE
-271 GVISASAQ
+271 GVIADSDQ
-279 HHNPDGSWNSD
+279 HHNADGSWNTD
-290 YWGLPINQT
+290 YWGVPINQS

-309 LLIMRGLRLLGARI
+309 LLIMRGLRILGARI
-323 SSEEAEGILHLWN
+323 SPEEAQGILHLWN
-336 LASYWMGVDLK
+336 LASYWMGVDLQ
-347 RLPQTEAACWE
+347 RLPKNEAACWE

-383 LPRQLMGEDNRRGRF
+383 LPRQLMGEDNRKGRF

-419 GLPKSR
+419 ELPKSK

-438 ALDTARQHNSTMAA
+438 ALDTARQHNDKVAD

-471 NDGYYKES
+471 NDSYYK

>member
-1 MRRTPSCEW
+1 MDSIDITKKIAKKNTASGRGNTD
-10 QPQCYNKAM
+10 PQYTL
-19 NPYRNGAANMAHY
+19 RS
-32 NDMKTDGY
+32 Y
-40 QHHGRSTAIDDHSDL
+40 QRHGRTTAIDDHSDL
-55 QVLKRIKRYLLPKGF
+55 QVLKRIKRYLLPKDFVISQG
-70 EIDLKLLAEI
+70 LLEEMVA
-80 VEGYDI
+80 GYDI
-86 GDPLADQLA
+86 GDPVADALA
-95 ADNIRFAK
+95 ADGIRFAK
-103 PLQQLILQA
+103 PLQQFIINGSNSGSNFDA
-112 NTGDAQTNHK
+112 NLTNNPAFNA
-122 LFDNDSIEGNI
+122 L
-133 RSHPGFV
+133 
-140 AMTEQ
+140 TEQ
-145 FSAHPDWF
+145 FSSHPTWF
-153 DPKLAEIGA
+153 DPKLAQIGA

-220 HPHLNDSSNNKAPL
+220 HPPL
-234 SQVLAIGSE
+234 HKSHTRAGNQRQPIEQILAIGSD

-258 RQKLLTG
+258 RQNLLKG
-265 KLTAAD
+265 KGNAAK
-271 GVISASAQ
+271 GVIPNADQ
-279 HHNPDGSWNSD
+279 HHNPDGSWNSA
-290 YWGLPINQT
+290 YWGIPINQT

-323 SSEEAEGILHLWN
+323 STEEAEGILHLWN
-336 LASYWMGVDLK
+336 LASYWMGVDLQ
-347 RLPQTEAACWE
+347 RLPRDEAACWE

-405 VTRTLVGDDIGDGL
+405 VTRTLVGNDIGDGL
-419 GLPKSR
+419 DLPKSK

-438 ALDTARQHNSTMAA
+438 ALDTARQHNQTVAE
-452 KLEQFR
+452 KLEAFR

-471 NDGYYKES
+471 NDDYYK